1 VGLKYFVLDTE
12 TTGLRPGHHEIT
24 EISVIRYDDR
34 NQLTRKIKPLYPQ
47 RADWNALKAT
57 GRTKADLYK
66 GEDREKVIA
75 ETVAFFNESEAAPE
89 ERCIIAFNAHF
100 DRNFLFALFKE
111 LKIPFPAHCW
121 VDARSVARV
130 WAKKLGLVKPKLSQ
144 ASVLEFTKTKTLPG
158 AHTAI
163 IDTRNLYFF
172 WKNALENEIDFFP
185 FLKNIPHSIED
196 EKPKLSFAE
205 MIEETSDEDFEGD
218 LAIPEY

>member
-1 VGLKYFVLDTE
+1 MGLKYFILDTE
-12 TTGLRPGHHEIT
+12 TTGLRAGHHEIT
-24 EISVIRYDDR
+24 EISIIRYDNL

-57 GRTKADLYK
+57 GRTKTDLYK
-66 GEDREKVIA
+66 GENKEKILEEVI
-75 ETVAFFNESEAAPE
+75 EFFNTESAPPE
-89 ERCIIAFNAHF
+89 ERCIIAFNAAF
-100 DRNFLFALFKE
+100 DRRFVFALFE
-111 LKIPFPAHCW
+111 EAKISFPAHCW

-172 WKNALENEIDFFP
+172 WKNALENEIDFLP

-196 EKPKLSFAE
+196 DKPKLSFAQ
-205 MIEETSDEDFEGD
+205 MIEETSDDGFDGD
-218 LAIPEY
+218 LSIPEY